1 LTADAALPCVVT
13 PVDSPGAIVNS
24 QAQASPSHRQPVWSI
39 ELHTPAR
46 TVVIPVIRTIAADLA
61 ARAGFELDSIDD
73 LRMAVDDA
81 CAMLVHIAA
90 QGATLSCRLTVRPER
105 IEAVAEVDVED
116 GAQPLPIGSFGWRVL
131 ECLAEEVK
139 ACAVPAQPGQRGRV
153 RITLGKQAVTA
164 LPGD

>member
-1 LTADAALPCVVT
+1 M
-13 PVDSPGAIVNS
+13 NS
-24 QAQASPSHRQPVWSI
+24 QAQASPCHRQPVWSI
-39 ELHTPAR
+39 ELHTPAS

-61 ARAGFELDSIDD
+61 TRAGFELDSIDD

-105 IEAVAEVDVED
+105 IEAVADVDVED
-116 GAQPLPIGSFGWRVL
+116 GTQPLPTGSFGWRVL

-164 LPGD
+164 LPWD

>member
-1 LTADAALPCVVT
+1 MVT
-13 PVDSPGAIVNS
+13 PVDSPGWVVNS

-39 ELHTPAR
+39 ELHTTANP
-46 TVVIPVIRTIAADLA
+46 VVIPVIRAVAADLA
-61 ARAGFELDSIDD
+61 TRAGFEADSIDD

-81 CAMLVHIAA
+81 CAMLVRIAA
-90 QGATLSCRLTVRPER
+90 EGATLSCRLTVWPER
-105 IEAVAEVDVED
+105 IEAVADVDVED

-164 LPGD
+164 LPWD